1 MQNTHKRSWQRHNK
15 WKGTETNRGCNKY
28 NKYKQKHMNKNIQ
41 INTNNKYN
49 KYKKKNNNIINKTE
63 EMLGNLMKGHTQIF
77 TEDWAVA
84 ALLLSVIFNT

>member
-1 MQNTHKRSWQRHNK
+1 
-15 WKGTETNRGCNKY
+15 
-28 NKYKQKHMNKNIQ
+28 MNKNIQ

-77 TEDWAVA
+77 TED
-84 ALLLSVIFNT
+84 